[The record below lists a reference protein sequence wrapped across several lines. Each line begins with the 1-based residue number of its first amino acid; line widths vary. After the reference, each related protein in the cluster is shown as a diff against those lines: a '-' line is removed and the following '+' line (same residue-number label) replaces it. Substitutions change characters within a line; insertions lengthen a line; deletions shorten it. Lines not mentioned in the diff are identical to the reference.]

1 MGDGNAKG
9 FLALPSRGLDTDP
22 NIEEAV
28 NSFSIIV
35 VILLVC
41 MVMFRMAAMMM
52 KSLTWHKSRPVE
64 EALL

>member
-28 NSFSIIV
+28 NSFFNYCYCEFAG
-35 VILLVC
+35 LDGDQ
-41 MVMFRMAAMMM
+41 
-52 KSLTWHKSRPVE
+52 
-64 EALL
+64 

>member
-35 VILLVC
+35 IVSLLVW
-41 MVMFRMAAMMM
+41 MVIIRMAVMMM
-52 KSLTWHKSRPVE
+52 KSLTWHKS
-64 EALL
+64 

>member
-35 VILLVC
+35 TSLLVW
-41 MVMFRMAAMMM
+41 MMMIGMAVMIM
-52 KSLTWHKSRPVE
+52 KSLTWHKS
-64 EALL
+64 

>member
-28 NSFSIIV
+28 NYFSIIV
-35 VILLVC
+35 TSLLVW
-41 MVMFRMAAMMM
+41 MVIIWMAAMMT
-52 KSLTWHKSRPVE
+52 KSLT
-64 EALL
+64 

>member
-35 VILLVC
+35 TSLLVW
-41 MVMFRMAAMMM
+41 MVIIRMAVMMM
-52 KSLTWHKSRPVE
+52 KSLTWHKS
-64 EALL
+64 